1 MPGDQSNICVTSR
14 FPKGVAAADR
24 LYLNMEEVMKKAI
37 VIMLTGAMMLAAVA
51 CGGSSSNS
59 TPAQNNTQTEEA
71 KPAEETQETV
81 ESTVEEPEQTEV
93 NVPEDAMSFEDYMAA
108 ATDAEV
114 VVQGAIQGKQGFF
127 SRDDQGLATVYLQ
140 DEKGG
145 AYFIYELPCTEKE
158 YELMEIGKIIKV
170 KGYMSE
176 WSGEIEVVDVET
188 WMFVDGEY
196 IAEAEDV
203 TALLGTD
210 ELASKM
216 NKKVAFKGMTVEPI
230 KNKDDEDVAFIYNY
244 DGSGERGP
252 DTDLYFNVSVNGQT
266 YTFTVESYLCGP
278 DSDVYKAVE
287 DLKIGDVIDMEGF
300 LYWYNGPNP
309 HITAIVA
316 Q

>member
-1 MPGDQSNICVTSR
+1 
-14 FPKGVAAADR
+14 
-24 LYLNMEEVMKKAI
+24 MKKAI

-170 KGYMSE
+170 KGYKSE

>member
-1 MPGDQSNICVTSR
+1 
-14 FPKGVAAADR
+14 
-24 LYLNMEEVMKKAI
+24 MKKAI

-51 CGGSSSNS
+51 CGGGSSSNS
-59 TPAQNNTQTEEA
+59 TPAQNTQTEEA

-158 YELMEIGKIIKV
+158 YELMEIGKTIKV
-170 KGYMSE
+170 KGYKSE

>member
-1 MPGDQSNICVTSR
+1 
-14 FPKGVAAADR
+14 
-24 LYLNMEEVMKKAI
+24 MKKAI

-51 CGGSSSNS
+51 CGGGSSNS

-170 KGYMSE
+170 KGYKSE

-188 WMFVDGEY
+188 WMFVDGEF

-210 ELASKM
+210 ELAGKM

-230 KNKDDEDVAFIYNY
+230 KDKDGNDAAFIY
-244 DGSGERGP
+244 GGEGTGEKG
-252 DTDLYFNVSVNGQT
+252 DDLYFNVSVNGQT

-278 DSDVYKAVE
+278 DTDVYKAVE
-287 DLKIGDVIDMEGF
+287 DLHIGDVIDMEGF

-309 HITAIVA
+309 HITAILA

>member
-1 MPGDQSNICVTSR
+1 
-14 FPKGVAAADR
+14 
-24 LYLNMEEVMKKAI
+24 MKKAI

-51 CGGSSSNS
+51 CGGGSSNS

-145 AYFIYELPCTEKE
+145 AYFIYELPCAEKE
-158 YELMEIGKIIKV
+158 YELMEIGKTIKV
-170 KGYMSE
+170 KGYKSE

>member
-1 MPGDQSNICVTSR
+1 
-14 FPKGVAAADR
+14 
-24 LYLNMEEVMKKAI
+24 MKKAI

-51 CGGSSSNS
+51 CGGGSSNS

-114 VVQGAIQGKQGFF
+114 VVQGAIQGKQSFF

-170 KGYMSE
+170 KGYKSE

-210 ELASKM
+210 DLAAKM
-216 NKKVAFKGMTVEPI
+216 NKKVLFKGMKVEPI
-230 KNKDDEDVAFIYNY
+230 KDKDGNDAAFIYNY
-244 DGSGERGP
+244 DGSGTEG
-252 DTDLYFNVSVNGQT
+252 DDLYFNVSVNGQT

-278 DSDVYKAVE
+278 DTDVYKAVK
-287 DLKIGDVIDMEGF
+287 DFHIGDVIDLEGF
-300 LYWYNGPNP
+300 LYWYNGANP
-309 HITAIVA
+309 HITAVLA

>member
-1 MPGDQSNICVTSR
+1 
-14 FPKGVAAADR
+14 
-24 LYLNMEEVMKKAI
+24 MKKAI

-51 CGGSSSNS
+51 CGGGSSSS
-59 TPAQNNTQTEEA
+59 TPAQNNTQTEEE

-81 ESTVEEPEQTEV
+81 ESTVVETEEPEA
-93 NVPEDAMSFEDYMAA
+93 NIPEDPMSFEDYLA
-108 ATDAEV
+108 AEV
-114 VVQGAIQGKQGFF
+114 ETEVIVQGSVQGKQSFF
-127 SRDDQGLATVYLQ
+127 SRDDQGLATIYLQ

-158 YELMEIGKIIKV
+158 YELMEIGKTIKV
-170 KGYMSE
+170 KGYKSE

-210 ELASKM
+210 ELAGKM

-230 KNKDDEDVAFIYNY
+230 KDKDDNDAAFLYGA
-244 DGSGERGP
+244 DGSGERGAG
-252 DTDLYFNVSVNGQT
+252 TDLYFNVSVNGQT

-278 DSDVYKAVE
+278 DTDVYKAVE
-287 DLKIGDVIDMEGF
+287 DLHIGDVIDLEGF

-309 HITAIVA
+309 HITAVLA

>member
-1 MPGDQSNICVTSR
+1 
-14 FPKGVAAADR
+14 
-24 LYLNMEEVMKKAI
+24 MKKAI

-51 CGGSSSNS
+51 CGGGSSNS

-170 KGYMSE
+170 KGYKSE

-210 ELASKM
+210 DLAAKM
-216 NKKVAFKGMTVEPI
+216 NKKVLFKGMKVEPI
-230 KNKDDEDVAFIYNY
+230 KDKDGNDAAFIYNY
-244 DGSGERGP
+244 DGSGTEG
-252 DTDLYFNVSVNGQT
+252 DDLYFNVSVNGQT

-278 DSDVYKAVE
+278 DTDVYKAVK
-287 DLKIGDVIDMEGF
+287 DFHIGDVIDLEGF
-300 LYWYNGPNP
+300 LYWYNGANP
-309 HITAIVA
+309 HITAVLA

>member
-1 MPGDQSNICVTSR
+1 
-14 FPKGVAAADR
+14 
-24 LYLNMEEVMKKAI
+24 MKKAI

-51 CGGSSSNS
+51 CGGGSSNS

-108 ATDAEV
+108 ATDTEV
-114 VVQGAIQGKQGFF
+114 VVEGAIQGKQSFF

-170 KGYMSE
+170 KGYKSE

>member
-1 MPGDQSNICVTSR
+1 
-14 FPKGVAAADR
+14 
-24 LYLNMEEVMKKAI
+24 MKKAL
-37 VIMLTGAMMLAAVA
+37 VILLTGAVMAMSVA
-51 CGGSSSNS
+51 CGGGSSSS
-59 TPAQNNTQTEEA
+59 TPAQSTQTEEA

-81 ESTVEEPEQTEV
+81 ESTVAEPEQAEPNIT
-93 NVPEDAMSFEDYMAA
+93 EDAMSFEDYMAA
-108 ATDAEV
+108 ATDTEV
-114 VVQGAIQGKQGFF
+114 VVQGAIQGKQSFF
-127 SRDDQGLATVYLQ
+127 SRDDQGLATIYLQ

-170 KGYMSE
+170 KGYKSE
-176 WSGEIEVVDVET
+176 WSGEIEVVDIET

-210 ELASKM
+210 ELATKM
-216 NKKVAFKGMTVEPI
+216 NKKVAFKGVKVEPI
-230 KNKDDEDVAFIYNY
+230 KDKDGNDAAFIYNY
-244 DGSGERGP
+244 DGSGQRGP
-252 DTDLYFNVSVNGQT
+252 DTDLYFNVSSNGQT

-278 DSDVYKAVE
+278 DTDVYKAVE
-287 DLKIGDVIDMEGF
+287 DLHIGDVIDMEGF

-309 HITAIVA
+309 HITAILA

>member
-1 MPGDQSNICVTSR
+1 
-14 FPKGVAAADR
+14 
-24 LYLNMEEVMKKAI
+24 MKKAI

-170 KGYMSE
+170 KGYKSE

-210 ELASKM
+210 DLAAKM
-216 NKKVAFKGMTVEPI
+216 NKKVLFKGMKVEPI
-230 KNKDDEDVAFIYNY
+230 KDKDGNDAAFIYNY
-244 DGSGERGP
+244 DGSGTEG
-252 DTDLYFNVSVNGQT
+252 DDLYFNVSVNGQT

-278 DSDVYKAVE
+278 DTDVYKAVK
-287 DLKIGDVIDMEGF
+287 DFHIGDVIDLEGF
-300 LYWYNGPNP
+300 LYWYNGANP
-309 HITAIVA
+309 HITAVLA

>member
-1 MPGDQSNICVTSR
+1 
-14 FPKGVAAADR
+14 
-24 LYLNMEEVMKKAI
+24 MKKAI

-51 CGGSSSNS
+51 CGGGSSNS

-170 KGYMSE
+170 KGYKSE

-210 ELASKM
+210 EQ
-216 NKKVAFKGMTVEPI
+216 KVAFKGMTVEPI

>member
-1 MPGDQSNICVTSR
+1 
-14 FPKGVAAADR
+14 
-24 LYLNMEEVMKKAI
+24 MKKAI

-51 CGGSSSNS
+51 CGGGSSNS

-158 YELMEIGKIIKV
+158 YELMEIGKTIKV
-170 KGYMSE
+170 KGYKSE

>member
-1 MPGDQSNICVTSR
+1 
-14 FPKGVAAADR
+14 
-24 LYLNMEEVMKKAI
+24 MKKAI

-51 CGGSSSNS
+51 CGGGSSNS

-170 KGYMSE
+170 KGYKSE

-216 NKKVAFKGMTVEPI
+216 NKKVSFKGMTVEPI

>member
-1 MPGDQSNICVTSR
+1 
-14 FPKGVAAADR
+14 
-24 LYLNMEEVMKKAI
+24 MKKAI

-114 VVQGAIQGKQGFF
+114 VVQGAIQGKQSFF
-127 SRDDQGLATVYLQ
+127 SRDDQGLATIYLQ

-170 KGYMSE
+170 KGYKSE

-210 ELASKM
+210 DLAAKM
-216 NKKVAFKGMTVEPI
+216 NKKVLFKGMKVEPI
-230 KNKDDEDVAFIYNY
+230 KDKDGNDAAFIYNY
-244 DGSGERGP
+244 DGSGTEG
-252 DTDLYFNVSVNGQT
+252 DDLYFNVSVNGQT

-278 DSDVYKAVE
+278 DTDVYKAVK
-287 DLKIGDVIDMEGF
+287 DFHIGDVIDLEGF
-300 LYWYNGPNP
+300 LYWYNGANP
-309 HITAIVA
+309 HITAVLA